1 MKIFLIIVFF
11 SIARHTII
19 IVTKVEVKKMAVDKN
34 GKHIKG
40 TKLIREGYVSQGFV
54 FASGP
59 TEFQKQEMEQC
70 FGCGRKVFNE
80 YVAGLYAHLESINFE
95 NGKIKYKIP
104 SYTEITNK
112 YEFMKP
118 RLHDSKVYANVKIN
132 FEQAIKKYNEDY
144 GWKDKSEF
152 KKSSIRRAKNTD
164 YTLSFRDL
172 KGLPKFHSK
181 KKGKFSY
188 TTNNY
193 KDPKGNYVLYIEEK
207 INVSTKKIEFFLR
220 LPKIG
225 LLKINMHRSL
235 PEGYIVNNVTL
246 KREYDQY
253 MVSINVDFPFET
265 KMKKEVKENKIKAFD
280 YSQKDFYVDND
291 GVKAK
296 PPKYYR
302 KSETKLKRLQ
312 RRYSRK
318 QEDENKNPSKNK
330 QKALK
335 ELQKL
340 TTKVARQRDHWLHTL
355 SYQIANDCECTGLE
369 DIDLRGLAQTFKLA
383 KNLLDHGFGKF
394 RDYLKYKMERQGK
407 YFIKVAKHFPSS
419 KRCSKCHH
427 IKDDLKLSERTY
439 KCQNCGNE
447 MDRDHNAA
455 ENLRQEVIRILT
467 EEMNIKVIS

>member
-1 MKIFLIIVFF
+1 
-11 SIARHTII
+11 
-19 IVTKVEVKKMAVDKN
+19 MAVDKN
-34 GKHIKG
+34 GKQIKG
-40 TKLIREGYVSQGFV
+40 TKIIREGYVSKGYI
-54 FASGP
+54 FASIP
-59 TEFQKQEMEQC
+59 NDFQEKEMEQC

-80 YVAGLYAHLESINFE
+80 YVAGLYEFLESLRFE
-95 NGKIKYKIP
+95 KGKIKYSVP

-112 YEFMKP
+112 YDFIKP
-118 RLHDSKVYANVKIN
+118 RLHDSKVYANVKMN

-144 GWKDKSEF
+144 GWKEKPEY

-193 KDPKGNYVLYIEEK
+193 KDPKGRYVLYIEEK
-207 INVSTKKIEFFLR
+207 VNEQTKKVEFYLR

-225 LLKINMHRSL
+225 LLKINLHRPL
-235 PEGYIVNNVTL
+235 PEGYIINNVTL
-246 KREYDQY
+246 KREDTQY
-253 MVSINVDFPFET
+253 FVSINVDFPYE
-265 KMKKEVKENKIKAFD
+265 KEMKKEIKESKIKTFD

-291 GVKAK
+291 GEKVK

-302 KSETKLKRLQ
+302 KNEKKLKRLQ
-312 RRYSRK
+312 RRYARK

-335 ELQKL
+335 ELQRL
-340 TTKVARQRDHWLHTL
+340 TTKVARQRSHWLHTL
-355 SYQIANDCECTGLE
+355 SFRIANECECAGFE

-383 KNLLDHGFGKF
+383 KNLHDHGFGKF
-394 RDYLKYKMERQGK
+394 REYMKYKLERQGK

-419 KRCSKCHH
+419 KRCSNCHH
-427 IKDDLKLSERTY
+427 VKGDLKLSERTY
-439 KCQNCGNE
+439 ECLSCGNK

-455 ENLRQEVIRILT
+455 ENLKQEIVRILK
-467 EEMNIKVIS
+467 EEMNIKLIS